1 MRRIAVDGAQMQTQ
15 TKRHLFR
22 VVLRGAGAC
31 NTNRQRR
38 RESEEARN
46 VFGDFAGSVLEL

>member
-31 NTNRQRR
+31 NRQRR

-46 VFGDFAGSVLEL
+46 VFGGFAGSVLEL